1 MKFFLRVFSLPVSLP
16 SLLHKQPL
24 CRSCM
29 GDSTR
34 PRCTAGDA
42 VRARAAMEDG
52 VAGVSES
59 GGVAVAMAPTIAK
72 NMADVRVYS

>member
-1 MKFFLRVFSLPVSLP
+1 
-16 SLLHKQPL
+16 
-24 CRSCM
+24 M

-59 GGVAVAMAPTIAK
+59 GGVAVAMAPTIAT